1 MNALPPSLVYA
12 FEVRAE
18 VAPPIEVGRTP
29 RGTRRVVPIVGGTF
43 EGGELKGRILA
54 GGADWQ
60 LIHEDGF
67 TQLDSRY
74 TLETD
79 AGDVIAVRNRGVRH
93 APPEVMARLLVGES
107 VDPSLVYFATT
118 PTFETAAPHL
128 GWLTRSIF
136 VGIGQRQPS
145 SVLIQF
151 WKIARL
157 A

>member
-1 MNALPPSLVYA
+1 MNAKAPTLIYA

-18 VAPPIEVGRTP
+18 VAPPIEIGRTP
-29 RGTRRVVPIVGGTF
+29 RGTRRVVPIIGGTF

-60 LIHEDGF
+60 LIQEDGF

-79 AGDVIAVRNRGVRH
+79 SGDVIAVDNRGVRH
-93 APPEVMARLLVGES
+93 APPHIMARLLAGEP

-128 GWLTRSIF
+128 GWLTRSMF

-151 WKIARL
+151 WKIGP
-157 A
+157 

>member
-12 FEVRAE
+12 FEVRAD
-18 VAPPIEVGRTP
+18 VAPPIEIGRTP

-60 LIHEDGF
+60 LIDEDGF

-93 APPEVMARLLVGES
+93 APPEVMARLLAGEP

-128 GWLTRSIF
+128 GWLTRSMF

-145 SVLIQF
+145 SVLIRF
-151 WKIARL
+151 WKIAG
-157 A
+157 

>member
-93 APPEVMARLLVGES
+93 APPEVMARLLAGES

-128 GWLTRSIF
+128 GWLTRSMF

-151 WKIARL
+151 WKIAR
-157 A
+157 

>member
-1 MNALPPSLVYA
+1 MNAKAPTLIYA

-18 VAPPIEVGRTP
+18 VAPPIEIGRTP
-29 RGTRRVVPIVGGTF
+29 RGTRRVVPIIGGTF

-60 LIHEDGF
+60 LIQEDGF

-79 AGDVIAVRNRGVRH
+79 AGDVIGVRNRGVRH
-93 APPEVMARLLVGES
+93 APPDVMARLLAGEP
-107 VDPSLVYFATT
+107 VDPSLVYFTTT

-128 GWLTRSIF
+128 AWLARSMF

-151 WKIARL
+151 WKIGR
-157 A
+157 

>member
-1 MNALPPSLVYA
+1 MNAKAPTLVYA

-18 VAPPIEVGRTP
+18 VAPPIEICRTP
-29 RGTRRVVPIVGGTF
+29 RGTRRVVPIIGGTF

-60 LIHEDGF
+60 LIQEDGF

-79 AGDVIAVRNRGVRH
+79 SADVIAVRNRGVRH
-93 APPEVMARLLVGES
+93 APAHIMARLLAGEP

-128 GWLTRSIF
+128 GWLTRSMF

-151 WKIARL
+151 WKIGP
-157 A
+157 

>member
-18 VAPPIEVGRTP
+18 VAPPIEIGRTP

-60 LIHEDGF
+60 LIDEDGF

-93 APPEVMARLLVGES
+93 APPEVMARLLAGEP

-128 GWLTRSIF
+128 GWLTRSMF

-145 SVLIQF
+145 SVLIRF
-151 WKIARL
+151 WKIAG
-157 A
+157 

>member
-93 APPEVMARLLVGES
+93 APPEVMARLLAGES

-128 GWLTRSIF
+128 GCPVAR
-136 VGIGQRQPS
+136 R
-145 SVLIQF
+145 
-151 WKIARL
+151 RL
-157 A
+157 AAAKN

>member
-18 VAPPIEVGRTP
+18 VAPPIEVGRTH

-93 APPEVMARLLVGES
+93 APPEVMARLLAGEP

-128 GWLTRSIF
+128 GWLTRSMF

-145 SVLIQF
+145 SVLIRF
-151 WKIARL
+151 WKIAL
-157 A
+157 

>member
-1 MNALPPSLVYA
+1 MNALPPSLIYA

-18 VAPPIEVGRTP
+18 VASPIEIGRTP

-93 APPEVMARLLVGES
+93 APPDVMARLLAGEP

-118 PTFETAAPHL
+118 PIFETAAAHL
-128 GWLTRSIF
+128 GWLTRSMF

-151 WKIARL
+151 WQIAR
-157 A
+157 

>member
-1 MNALPPSLVYA
+1 MNAKAPTLIYA

-18 VAPPIEVGRTP
+18 VAPPIEIGRTP
-29 RGTRRVVPIVGGTF
+29 RGTRRVVPIIGGTF

-60 LIHEDGF
+60 LIQEDGF

-79 AGDVIAVRNRGVRH
+79 SGDVIAVRNRGVRH
-93 APPEVMARLLVGES
+93 APRHIMACLLAGEP

-128 GWLTRSIF
+128 GWLTRSMF

-151 WKIARL
+151 WKIGP
-157 A
+157 

>member
-18 VAPPIEVGRTP
+18 VAPPIEIGRTP

-60 LIHEDGF
+60 LIDEDGF

-93 APPEVMARLLVGES
+93 APPEVMARLLAGES

-128 GWLTRSIF
+128 GWLTRSMF

-151 WKIARL
+151 WKIAG
-157 A
+157 

>member
-18 VAPPIEVGRTP
+18 VAPPIEIGRTP

-60 LIHEDGF
+60 LIDEDGF

-93 APPEVMARLLVGES
+93 APPEVMARLLAGES

-128 GWLTRSIF
+128 GWLTRSMF

-151 WKIARL
+151 WKIAR
-157 A
+157 